1 MALGRIP
8 RMTVPPVQP
17 TVEDMTDSDTQPVR
31 RVVILGGG
39 VAGLEVLIA
48 LDDLARDRVSVTL
61 VSSSPEF
68 TYRPL
73 AVAEPFSLG
82 HAEHHPL
89 QRVADDF
96 GARLV
101 VDDCEEVIPDRGV
114 IRTARGGE
122 IAYDDLVVA
131 VGART
136 ARPYTR
142 GITFG
147 EPGAHEALGGMLAD
161 AEGGYLKHIAF
172 VVPSGSSWP
181 LPLYEL
187 ALMTAAEVR
196 GMGIDDVQVSLI
208 STEPA
213 PLILFGRAA
222 SAAVAALLVDA
233 GIEFIRSSHAAI
245 DGQRVLLSPSGRV
258 LEAGRIVTLPLLLG
272 PALPGLPSDSN
283 GFIPSDEHGRVPGW
297 PDVFVAGD
305 ATTFPVKQ
313 GGIATQQADAVAEVI
328 AARAGGGTETL
339 APFTPVLRGL
349 LLTGGEKQFLRRE
362 LTGVRADGDTAAH
375 ALWWPPSKIAGR
387 YLSPYLLGREENEI
401 LSAAPGA
408 RHEGTI
414 TCGLE
419 GGDLRADIDVLR
431 VPAAGAV

>member
-1 MALGRIP
+1 
-8 RMTVPPVQP
+8 
-17 TVEDMTDSDTQPVR
+17 MTDSAISPTR
-31 RVVILGGG
+31 HVVILGGG
-39 VAGLEVLIA
+39 VAGLEALIA
-48 LDDLARDRVSVTL
+48 LNDLARDRVSITL
-61 VSSSPEF
+61 VSSSPDF

-89 QRVADDF
+89 QRIAEDF

-101 VDDCEEVIPDRGV
+101 VDVCEEVVPDRGLL
-114 IRTARGGE
+114 RCASGEE

-161 AEGGYLKHIAF
+161 AENGYLKHIAF

-213 PLILFGRAA
+213 PLSLFGPAA
-222 SAAVAALLVDA
+222 GNVVAELLTDA
-233 GIEFIRSSHAAI
+233 GIEFIGASHAAI
-245 DGQRVLLSPSGRV
+245 DGQQLLLSPSGRA

-272 PALPGLPSDSN
+272 PGLPGLPSDSN

-305 ATTFPVKQ
+305 ATTYPVKQ

-328 AARAGGGTETL
+328 AARTGGATETL

-349 LLTGGEKQFLRRE
+349 LLTGGKKQFLRRAMSD
-362 LTGVRADGDTAAH
+362 VRGEGETAAH

-387 YLSPYLLGREENEI
+387 YLSPYLLGSDEDEI

-408 RHEGTI
+408 HHEVAVALGSP
-414 TCGLE
+414 
-419 GGDLRADIDVLR
+419 GGVLRGYIDVHR
-431 VPAAGAV
+431 MPAAV

>member
-1 MALGRIP
+1 MAAAPAR
-8 RMTVPPVQP
+8 P
-17 TVEDMTDSDTQPVR
+17 TVQDMTDSAISPTR
-31 RVVILGGG
+31 HVVIVGGG
-39 VAGLEVLIA
+39 VAGLEALIA

-61 VSSSPEF
+61 VSSSPDF

-73 AVAEPFSLG
+73 TVAEPFSLG
-82 HAEHHPL
+82 RAEHRPL

-101 VDDCEEVIPDRGV
+101 VDDCEEVIPERGV
-114 IRTARGGE
+114 IRCAVAGE

-147 EPGAHEALGGMLAD
+147 EPGTHEALGGMLAD

-196 GMGIDDVQVSLI
+196 GMGLDDVHVSLV

-213 PLILFGRAA
+213 PLRLFGPA
-222 SAAVAALLVDA
+222 SSDAVAEILTEA
-233 GIEFIRSSHAAI
+233 GIEFIGGSTAEI
-245 DGQRVLLSPSGRV
+245 DGQRVLLSPSGRE
-258 LEAGRIVTLPLLLG
+258 LEAGRVVTLPLLSG
-272 PALPGLPSDSN
+272 PGLPGLPSDSN

-305 ATTFPVKQ
+305 ATTYPVKQ

-328 AARAGGGTETL
+328 AARAGGVTALTSHS
-339 APFTPVLRGL
+339 PVLRGM
-349 LLTGGEKQFLRRE
+349 LLTGAGNQFLRRE
-362 LTGVRADGDTAAH
+362 VSDVRGEGDTAAH
-375 ALWWPPSKIAGR
+375 ALWWPPSKIAGL
-387 YLSPYLLGREENEI
+387 YLSPYLFGRDEEEI
-401 LSAAPGA
+401 LNAAPGA
-408 RHEGTI
+408 HREVAMTPAF
-414 TCGLE
+414 E
-419 GGDLRADIDVLR
+419 GGDLRAGIDLLA
-431 VPAAGAV
+431 VPADGTPC

>member
-1 MALGRIP
+1 MAV
-8 RMTVPPVQP
+8 TTTQP
-17 TVEDMTDSDTQPVR
+17 TVECMTDPAIPPVR
-31 RVVILGGG
+31 KVVIVGGG
-39 VAGLEVLIA
+39 VAGLEALMA
-48 LDDLARDRVSVTL
+48 LDNLARDRVSMTL
-61 VSSSPEF
+61 VSSSPDF

-73 AVAEPFSLG
+73 TVAEPFALG
-82 HAEHHPL
+82 HAEHRPL
-89 QRVADDF
+89 QRIADDF

-101 VDDCEEVIPDRGV
+101 VDSCEEVIPDRGV
-114 IRTARGGE
+114 IRCAGGEE

-142 GITFG
+142 AITFG

-161 AEGGYLKHIAF
+161 AEDGYLKHIAF

-196 GMGIDDVQVSLI
+196 GMGMDDVQVSLI

-222 SAAVAALLVDA
+222 SDSVAALLVDA

-245 DGQRVLLSPSGRV
+245 DGQRVVLSPSGRV

-272 PALPGLPSDSN
+272 PGLPGLPSDSN
-283 GFIPSDEHGRVPGW
+283 GFIPADEHGRVPGW

-328 AARAGGGTETL
+328 AARAGGVTALTSQS
-339 APFTPVLRGL
+339 PVLRGM
-349 LLTGGEKQFLRRE
+349 LLTGGDAQFLRRE
-362 LTGVRADGDTAAH
+362 LSDVHGEGDSAAH
-375 ALWWPPSKIAGR
+375 PLWWPPSKIAGR
-387 YLSPYLLGREENEI
+387 YLSPYLLGREEDEV
-401 LSAAPGA
+401 LSAAPGTH
-408 RHEGTI
+408 HEVALAH
-414 TCGLE
+414 GLE
-419 GGDLRADIDVLR
+419 GGDLRAPIAPHA
-431 VPAAGAV
+431 VPAAAAV

>member
-1 MALGRIP
+1 
-8 RMTVPPVQP
+8 
-17 TVEDMTDSDTQPVR
+17 MTDPATQPVR
-31 RVVILGGG
+31 SVVIVGAG
-39 VAGLEVLIA
+39 VAGLEALIA

-61 VSSSPEF
+61 VSSSADF

-73 AVAEPFSLG
+73 TVAEPFSLG

-89 QRVADDF
+89 QRIADDF

-101 VDDCEEVIPDRGV
+101 IDDCEEVLPDRSV
-114 IRTARGGE
+114 IRCAGGGE
-122 IAYDDLVVA
+122 IAYDDLIIA
-131 VGART
+131 VGGRT

-147 EPGAHEALGGMLAD
+147 EPGTHEALGGMLAD

-181 LPLYEL
+181 MPLYEL

-196 GMGIDDVQVSLI
+196 GMGIDDMHVSFV

-213 PLILFGRAA
+213 PLRLFGPAA
-222 SAAVAALLVDA
+222 SDAVAALLNEA
-233 GIEFIRSSHAAI
+233 GIEFIGGSSAEVA
-245 DGQRVLLSPSGRV
+245 GQRVLLSPSGRS
-258 LEAGRIVTLPLLLG
+258 LEAGRVVTLPLLSG
-272 PALPGLPSDSN
+272 PGLPGLPSDSN

-328 AARAGGGTETL
+328 AARAGGVTALTSHS
-339 APFTPVLRGL
+339 PVLRGM
-349 LLTGGEKQFLRRE
+349 LLTGGQKQFLRHE
-362 LTGVRADGDTAAH
+362 LSDVHGEGDTAAH

-387 YLSPYLLGREENEI
+387 YLSPYLFGREEDEI

-408 RHEGTI
+408 HRKVAMTPR
-414 TCGLE
+414 LQ
-419 GGDLRADIDVLR
+419 GGDLRADIDILEL
-431 VPAAGAV
+431 PTAGAV

>member
-1 MALGRIP
+1 
-8 RMTVPPVQP
+8 MTH
-17 TVEDMTDSDTQPVR
+17 SASQPVR
-31 RVVILGGG
+31 NVAILGGG
-39 VAGLEVLIA
+39 VAGLEALIA
-48 LDDLARDRVSVTL
+48 LDNLARDRVSVTL
-61 VSSSPEF
+61 VSSSPDF

-73 AVAEPFSLG
+73 TVAEPFSLG

-89 QRVADDF
+89 ARIAEDF

-114 IRTARGGE
+114 IRCVRGGE
-122 IAYDDLVVA
+122 IAYDDLIVA

-147 EPGAHEALGGMLAD
+147 EPGAHEELRGMLAD
-161 AEGGYLKHIAF
+161 AEDGYLKHIAF

-196 GMGIDDVQVSLI
+196 GMGMDDVQVSLI

-222 SAAVAALLVDA
+222 SDAVAGLLVDA

-245 DGQRVLLSPSGRV
+245 DGQQLLLSPSGRV
-258 LEAGRIVTLPLLLG
+258 IEAGRIVTLPLLLG

-283 GFIPSDEHGRVPGW
+283 GFIPSDDHGRVPGW

-313 GGIATQQADAVAEVI
+313 GGIATQQADAVAEVV
-328 AARAGGGTETL
+328 AARAAGAAETL

-362 LTGVRADGDTAAH
+362 MTDARAEGDAAAH

-387 YLSPYLLGREENEI
+387 YLSPYLLGREEHEI
-401 LSAAPGA
+401 LSAAPSDHHA
-408 RHEGTI
+408 VAVRP
-414 TCGLE
+414 GLE
-419 GGDLRADIDVLR
+419 GGDLRANVDVLTS
-431 VPAAGAV
+431 AG

>member
-1 MALGRIP
+1 
-8 RMTVPPVQP
+8 
-17 TVEDMTDSDTQPVR
+17 MTDSAVSPTR

-39 VAGLEVLIA
+39 VAGLEALIA

-61 VSSSPEF
+61 VSSSPDF

-73 AVAEPFSLG
+73 TVAEPFSLG
-82 HAEHHPL
+82 HADHHPL

-101 VDDCEEVIPDRGV
+101 VDECEEVIPERGV
-114 IRTARGGE
+114 IRCAGGE

-131 VGART
+131 VGGRT
-136 ARPYTR
+136 SRPYTR

-147 EPGAHEALGGMLAD
+147 EPGTDAALGGMLAD

-172 VVPSGSSWP
+172 VAPSGSSWP

-196 GMGIDDVQVSLI
+196 GMGLDDVHVSLV

-213 PLILFGRAA
+213 PLRLFGAAA
-222 SAAVAALLVDA
+222 SDTVAEILTAA
-233 GIEFIRSSHAAI
+233 GIEFIGSSSAEI
-245 DGQRVLLSPSGRV
+245 DGQRVVLSPSGRS
-258 LEAGRIVTLPLLLG
+258 LEAGRVVTLPLLSG
-272 PALPGLPSDSN
+272 PDLPGLPSDSN

-305 ATTFPVKQ
+305 ATTYPIKQ

-328 AARAGGGTETL
+328 AARAGGVTALTSHS
-339 APFTPVLRGL
+339 PVLRGM
-349 LLTGGEKQFLRRE
+349 LLTGGQKQFLRHE
-362 LTGVRADGDTAAH
+362 VSDVEGEGDTAAH

-387 YLSPYLLGREENEI
+387 YLSPYLFGREEDEI
-401 LSAAPGA
+401 LNAVPGA
-408 RHEGTI
+408 HREVAMAH
-414 TCGLE
+414 GLQ
-419 GGDLRADIDVLR
+419 GGDLRAGIDVLT

>member
-1 MALGRIP
+1 M
-8 RMTVPPVQP
+8 PVTPAQP
-17 TVEDMTDSDTQPVR
+17 TVDDMTDSATQPVR
-31 RVVILGGG
+31 NVVILGGG
-39 VAGLEVLIA
+39 VAGLEALIA
-48 LDDLARDRVSVTL
+48 LDALARERVSVTL
-61 VSSSPEF
+61 VSSSPDF

-73 AVAEPFSLG
+73 TVAEPFSLG
-82 HAEHHPL
+82 HAERYPL

-101 VDDCEEVIPDRGV
+101 IDLCEEVVPDRGLLRCV
-114 IRTARGGE
+114 SGAE

-147 EPGAHEALGGMLAD
+147 EPGAQDSLRGMLAD

-172 VVPSGSSWP
+172 IVPRGSSWP

-196 GMGIDDVQVSLI
+196 GMGMDDVQVSLI

-213 PLILFGRAA
+213 PLLLFGQPA
-222 SAAVAALLVDA
+222 SDVVAKLLTDA
-233 GIEFIRSSHAAI
+233 GIDFIGGSHAAV
-245 DGQRVLLSPSGRV
+245 DGQRVLLNPSDRA

-272 PALPGLPSDSN
+272 PGLPGLPSDSN
-283 GFIPSDEHGRVPGW
+283 GFIPSDDHGRVPGW

-305 ATTFPVKQ
+305 ATTFPIKQ
-313 GGIATQQADAVAEVI
+313 GGIATQQADAVAAVI
-328 AARAGGGTETL
+328 AARAGGATETL

-349 LLTGGEKQFLRRE
+349 LLTGGEKQFLQRE
-362 LTGVRADGDTAAH
+362 MADPRAEGDTAAH
-375 ALWWPPSKIAGR
+375 PLWWPPSKIAGR
-387 YLSPYLLGREENEI
+387 HLSPYLLGHDEDEI
-401 LSAAPGA
+401 LSAVPPAHRA
-408 RHEGTI
+408 ATI
-414 TCGLE
+414 ACGLQ
-419 GGDLRADIDVLR
+419 GGDLRANADVLR
-431 VPAAGAV
+431 VPVPSP

>member
-1 MALGRIP
+1 
-8 RMTVPPVQP
+8 
-17 TVEDMTDSDTQPVR
+17 MTDPVAVLPTR
-31 RVVILGGG
+31 HVVILGGG
-39 VAGLEVLIA
+39 VAGLEALIA

-61 VSSSPEF
+61 VSSSPDF

-73 AVAEPFSLG
+73 TVAEPFSLG

-89 QRVADDF
+89 QRIADDF

-114 IRTARGGE
+114 IRCADSGE
-122 IAYDDLVVA
+122 IAYDDLIVA

-136 ARPYTR
+136 ARPYPR

-181 LPLYEL
+181 MPLYEL

-196 GMGIDDVQVSLI
+196 GMGIDDVHVSLVT
-208 STEPA
+208 TEPA
-213 PLILFGRAA
+213 PLRLFGPAA
-222 SAAVAALLVDA
+222 SDSVAELLTEA
-233 GIEFIRSSHAAI
+233 GIEFIGDSHAAI
-245 DGQRVLLSPSGRV
+245 DGQRVLLSPSGRA
-258 LEAGRIVTLPLLLG
+258 LEAGRVVTLPLLSG
-272 PALPGLPSDSN
+272 PGLPGLPSDSN

-328 AARAGGGTETL
+328 AARAGGVTALTSHS
-339 APFTPVLRGL
+339 PVLRGM
-349 LLTGGEKQFLRRE
+349 LLTGAKKQFLRHE
-362 LTGVRADGDTAAH
+362 LSDVHGEGDTAAH

-387 YLSPYLLGREENEI
+387 YLSPYLFGHEEDEI
-401 LSAAPGA
+401 LNAAPGA
-408 RHEGTI
+408 HREVAMTPA
-414 TCGLE
+414 LE
-419 GGDLRADIDVLR
+419 GGDLRANIDILGL
-431 VPAAGAV
+431 PMAGAV

>member
-1 MALGRIP
+1 
-8 RMTVPPVQP
+8 
-17 TVEDMTDSDTQPVR
+17 MTDSAISPIR
-31 RVVILGGG
+31 HVVILGGG
-39 VAGLEVLIA
+39 VAGLEALIA
-48 LDDLARDRVSVTL
+48 LDDLARERVSITL
-61 VSSSPEF
+61 VSSSPDF

-73 AVAEPFSLG
+73 TVAEPFSLG
-82 HAEHHPL
+82 HAEHYPL

-101 VDDCEEVIPDRGV
+101 VDVCEEVVPDRGLL
-114 IRTARGGE
+114 RCASGE
-122 IAYDDLVVA
+122 EITYDDLIVA

-147 EPGAHEALGGMLAD
+147 EPGAHDALGGMLAD
-161 AEGGYLKHIAF
+161 AEDGYLKHIAF

-196 GMGIDDVQVSLI
+196 GMGIDDVHVSLV

-222 SAAVAALLVDA
+222 SDAVATLLVDA
-233 GIEFIRSSHAAI
+233 GVEFIRSSHAAI

-313 GGIATQQADAVAEVI
+313 GGIATQQADAVAAVI
-328 AARAGGGTETL
+328 AARAVGAAETL

-349 LLTGGEKQFLRRE
+349 LLTGGEKQFLQRE
-362 LTGVRADGDTAAH
+362 MTNARAEGDTAAH

-387 YLSPYLLGREENEI
+387 YLSPYLLGRQEDEV

-408 RHEGTI
+408 HHEVAVRP
-414 TCGLE
+414 GLE
-419 GGDLRADIDVLR
+419 GGDLRANIDVLR
-431 VPAAGAV
+431 VPAAGSV

>member
-1 MALGRIP
+1 
-8 RMTVPPVQP
+8 MTATPVRP
-17 TVEDMTDSDTQPVR
+17 TVDDMTDAAISPTR
-31 RVVILGGG
+31 HVVILGGG
-39 VAGLEVLIA
+39 VAGLELLIA
-48 LDDLARDRVSVTL
+48 LDNLARDRVSVTL
-61 VSSSPEF
+61 VSSSPDF

-73 AVAEPFSLG
+73 TVAEPFSLG

-89 QRVADDF
+89 QRFADDF

-101 VDDCEEVIPDRGV
+101 VDSCEEVIPDRAV
-114 IRTARGGE
+114 IRCAGGEE

-142 GITFG
+142 AITFG

-161 AEGGYLKHIAF
+161 AEDGYLKHIAF

-196 GMGIDDVQVSLI
+196 GMGIDDVHVSLI
-208 STEPA
+208 STEPT
-213 PLILFGRAA
+213 PLRIFGTGA
-222 SAAVAALLVDA
+222 SDTVAGLLADA
-233 GIEFIRSSHAAI
+233 GIEFIGGSHAAVE
-245 DGQRVLLSPSGRV
+245 GQRLLLSPSDRE

-272 PALPGLPSDSN
+272 PGLPGLPSDSN
-283 GFIPSDEHGRVPGW
+283 GFIPADEHGRVPGW

-305 ATTFPVKQ
+305 ATTYPVKQ

-328 AARAGGGTETL
+328 AARAGGVTAMTSHS
-339 APFTPVLRGL
+339 PVLRGL
-349 LLTGGEKQFLRRE
+349 LLTGGQTQFLRRE
-362 LTGVRADGDTAAH
+362 LSDVHGNGDAAAH

-387 YLSPYLLGREENEI
+387 YLSPYLLGRDEDEI
-401 LSAAPGA
+401 LSAAPGP
-408 RHEGTI
+408 RRKVTI
-414 TCGLE
+414 GHGLQ
-419 GGDLRADIDVLR
+419 GGDLRSTIDIHA

>member
-1 MALGRIP
+1 
-8 RMTVPPVQP
+8 MTAPPAQP
-17 TVEDMTDSDTQPVR
+17 TVEDMTDPAVSPTRQ
-31 RVVILGGG
+31 VVILGGG
-39 VAGLEVLIA
+39 VAGLEALIA

-61 VSSSPEF
+61 VSSSPDF

-73 AVAEPFSLG
+73 TVAEPFSLG
-82 HAEHHPL
+82 HADHHPL

-101 VDDCEEVIPDRGV
+101 VDECEEVIPERGV
-114 IRTARGGE
+114 IRCAGGE

-131 VGART
+131 VGGRT
-136 ARPYTR
+136 SRPYTR

-147 EPGAHEALGGMLAD
+147 EPGTHEALGGMLAD
-161 AEGGYLKHIAF
+161 AENGYLKHIAF

-213 PLILFGRAA
+213 PLRIFGTGA
-222 SAAVAALLVDA
+222 SDSVAAVLAGA
-233 GIEFIRSSHAAI
+233 GIEFIGGSHAAV
-245 DGQRVLLSPSGRV
+245 DGQRLVLSPSGRE
-258 LEAGRIVTLPLLLG
+258 LEAGRVVTLPLLLG
-272 PALPGLPSDSN
+272 PGLPGLPSDSN
-283 GFIPSDEHGRVPGW
+283 GFIPADEHGRVPGW

-305 ATTFPVKQ
+305 ATTFPIKQ

-328 AARAGGGTETL
+328 AARAGGVTALTSQS
-339 APFTPVLRGL
+339 PVLRGL
-349 LLTGGEKQFLRRE
+349 LLTGGQPQFLRRE
-362 LTGVRADGDTAAH
+362 VSDVDGEGDTAAH

-387 YLSPYLLGREENEI
+387 YLSPYLFGRDEEEI
-401 LSAAPGA
+401 LSAVPGA
-408 RHEGTI
+408 HTEVAMTP
-414 TCGLE
+414 GLE
-419 GGDLRADIDVLR
+419 GGDLRAGIDILA
-431 VPAAGAV
+431 VPS